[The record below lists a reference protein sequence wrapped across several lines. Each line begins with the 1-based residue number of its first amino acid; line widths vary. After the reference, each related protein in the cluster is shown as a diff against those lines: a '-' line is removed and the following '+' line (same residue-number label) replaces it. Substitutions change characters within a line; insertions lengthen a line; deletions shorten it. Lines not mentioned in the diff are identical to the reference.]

1 MGALCAVG
9 FLATTITNDTAIS
22 AKSKRLFDAAA
33 PRHTALVAVDRPT
46 PARSL
51 YYGLPA
57 RFFTINQVLAR
68 RRKNLRAAPEIEVA
82 ELHRT
87 AIASD
92 VNPVDALPARGN
104 EPFGLFTF
112 RAPEGQLW
120 VKWRGLTAEIQ
131 REVELLAAC
140 RGKPSTCSTAVV
152 EFNAIIAVARSYQ
165 GRARDALVNRLVN
178 SAIQYTSD
186 PSQHGMIDR
195 WSAPLA
201 TFATGVPLADLRI
214 LIVRDRWVRQ
224 DHAVLAVRHAGHWA
238 ILDNRRTE
246 LVEDSNANHLVP
258 MFALNSNGVQL
269 FVTPYAMRTLDET
282 EIAPAAPAADGTI
295 ASNATTHFEH

>member
-1 MGALCAVG
+1 
-9 FLATTITNDTAIS
+9 
-22 AKSKRLFDAAA
+22 
-33 PRHTALVAVDRPT
+33 
-46 PARSL
+46 L

-152 EFNAIIAVARSYQ
+152 EFNAIIAVARSHQ

-201 TFATGVPLADLRI
+201 TFATGKGDCEDYAIAKYVALREAGVPLADLRI